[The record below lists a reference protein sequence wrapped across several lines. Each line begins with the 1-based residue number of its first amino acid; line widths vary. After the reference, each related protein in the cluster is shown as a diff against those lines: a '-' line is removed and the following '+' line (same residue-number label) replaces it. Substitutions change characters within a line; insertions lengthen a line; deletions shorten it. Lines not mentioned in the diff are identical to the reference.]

1 MCILLQYSPANMC
14 RGW

>member
-1 MCILLQYSPANMC
+1 MHTLLQYSPANMC